1 MTEVPSPPV
10 LPGLAGVVLAGGAAR
25 RLGGIDKP
33 SLRVE
38 GVPLLVTATTALRAA
53 EPVIVVGPRRPLP
66 ADVRWVREEPPGS
79 GPVAA
84 LAAALALLDRL
95 APPSDDMT
103 DASDTTETTDTTGT
117 SDATGMT
124 VAVLAADLPGV
135 TAHTVARLWS
145 ALRGDP
151 AADGALLVDET
162 GHRQWLT
169 GIWRRAALTTAV
181 PTEPRG
187 ASMRGTLGMSSIVEV
202 AALADEARDID
213 TPEDLRP

>member
-66 ADVRWVREEPPGS
+66 VDVCWVREEPPGS

-95 APPSDDMT
+95 APPS
-103 DASDTTETTDTTGT
+103 EHTTDTTDTTDTTET

-151 AADGALLVDET
+151 AADGALLVDEA

-202 AALADEARDID
+202 TALADEARDID